1 MFLNDLRRQE
11 LKLKMLTLEELID
24 HGYEKLVKLDFADWN
39 EFLSIFIFVLGPNIQ
54 KQAKRIFDPEF
65 SDDPEISFID
75 FASEILEMS
84 KSELRKLMKNNG
96 IKVNNKPPSQDLKV
110 KDIQWI
116 NLGEWSVAVI
126 KIGKN
131 RFDFIIK

>member
-1 MFLNDLRRQE
+1 
-11 LKLKMLTLEELID
+11 MLTLEELID
-24 HGYEKLVKLDFADWN
+24 HGYEKLVKLDFADWD

-54 KQAKRIFDPEF
+54 KQVKRIFDPEF

-96 IKVNNKPPSQDLKV
+96 IKVNNKPPSQ
-110 KDIQWI
+110 
-116 NLGEWSVAVI
+116 
-126 KIGKN
+126 GKN
-131 RFDFIIK
+131 RFDFIVK

>member
-1 MFLNDLRRQE
+1 
-11 LKLKMLTLEELID
+11 MLTLEELID
-24 HGYEKLVKLDFADWN
+24 HGYEKLVKLDFADWD
-39 EFLSIFIFVLGPNIQ
+39 EFLSIFIFVLGPSIQ
-54 KQAKRIFDPEF
+54 KQTKRIFDPEF
-65 SDDPEISFID
+65 SDDPEIYFID

-116 NLGEWSVAVI
+116 DLGEWNVAVI

-131 RFDFIIK
+131 RFDFIIT